1 MRSAASFSTE
11 AEDGERD
18 ISTADI
24 GSDCVVD
31 SHEARDDRHVLHVA
45 GIVGDHTASE
55 RPPRARR
62 SSTLPVLA
70 SNASSS
76 RFQKLAGI
84 YIQDSTI
91 DVFQTDA
98 VFTDE
103 WVSQYPVMW
112 ELEMPTIDPRERP
125 GLGFQRG

>member
-1 MRSAASFSTE
+1 
-11 AEDGERD
+11 
-18 ISTADI
+18 
-24 GSDCVVD
+24 
-31 SHEARDDRHVLHVA
+31 
-45 GIVGDHTASE
+45 
-55 RPPRARR
+55 
-62 SSTLPVLA
+62 LPVLA